1 MLLGFLTFPVM
12 IFWISL
18 YMQRVLHFS
27 ALITAIHMLPMAIM
41 GILINVSIDL
51 KFNPYNAA
59 LSRLGFEATYTS

>member
-1 MLLGFLTFPVM
+1 MLLGFFAFPVM

-27 ALITAIHMLPMAIM
+27 ALITAVHMLPMAIV
-41 GILINVSIDL
+41 GILVNVSIDL

-59 LSRLGFEATYTS
+59 LSCRGFEAAYTS